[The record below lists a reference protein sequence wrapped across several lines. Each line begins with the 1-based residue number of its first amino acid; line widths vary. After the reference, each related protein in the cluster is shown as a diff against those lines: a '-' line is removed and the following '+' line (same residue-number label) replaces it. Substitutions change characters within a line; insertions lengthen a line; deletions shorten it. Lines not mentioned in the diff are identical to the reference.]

1 MCVRGGK
8 CFLLPS
14 DHISVGGFKN
24 AASSREQRLKV
35 VRVRVHID
43 FPTRLFT
50 AKVKLWL
57 ERKGEQAKRRET
69 DERTLHLDQW
79 WGCQKT
85 QIRRER
91 DAQTHTCK
99 RLFSCFVLFSFY
111 SRKQYPMT
119 QKQHIPNIPNGK
131 LGKLYHACTDEDACI
146 NKPSDRL
153 LLKQQQRLL
162 NRRPPNTIRSP
173 THLKKKKETT
183 LLAGLEIG

>member
-57 ERKGEQAKRRET
+57 ERKREQAKRTET

-119 QKQHIPNIPNGK
+119 PKTAHTKHPEWKTGGIVSRM
-131 LGKLYHACTDEDACI
+131 Y
-146 NKPSDRL
+146 RRRRMY
-153 LLKQQQRLL
+153 QQTVWSS
-162 NRRPPNTIRSP
+162 PP
-173 THLKKKKETT
+173 EATT
-183 LLAGLEIG
+183 ATFESEAS